1 MDPASLVLLWSGGL
15 FFLVGLLCGAWK
27 YHHVHQSPE
36 AVAPV
41 YVDIAH
47 RAALMY
53 AFSTVIIQR
62 FVDASALSSAVELG
76 AVLAQVIFFA
86 LAIGTY
92 LVHGILRDTDNQM
105 ARPHRLG
112 RHVLP
117 SFVVQAFMGA
127 LMVGEIGGF
136 AVLLY
141 GASTA
146 C

>member
-1 MDPASLVLLWSGGL
+1 MDSASIVLLYSGGL

-53 AFSTVIIQR
+53 AFSTVVIQR
-62 FVDASALSSAVELG
+62 FVDASALPPGVELG
-76 AVLAQVIFFA
+76 AVLAQVLFFA

-92 LVHGILRDTDNQM
+92 LVHGFLRDTDNQM

-112 RHVLP
+112 RRILP
-117 SFVVQAFMGA
+117 DVVVRSFMGA
-127 LMVGEIGGF
+127 LMLGEIGGF

-141 GASTA
+141 GAVTS